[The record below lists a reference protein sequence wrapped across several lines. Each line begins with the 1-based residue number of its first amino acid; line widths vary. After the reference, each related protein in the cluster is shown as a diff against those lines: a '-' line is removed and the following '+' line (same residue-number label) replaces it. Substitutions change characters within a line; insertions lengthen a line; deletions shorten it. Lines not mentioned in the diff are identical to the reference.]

1 MTLGADYLFVI
12 MYTKAAKNLHE
23 SLLNS
28 IIRCGMQFFEST
40 PIGRILNRF
49 AKDMEV
55 IEIKIPDYFKTFS
68 RNFFANISIL
78 LVILI
83 TIPQSIIAL
92 IPIFILFFIF
102 QVNYFLIY
110 LICYKN

>member
-23 SLLNS
+23 SLLSS

-49 AKDMEV
+49 AKDMEA
-55 IEIKIPDYFKTFS
+55 IEIKIPEHFKTFS
-68 RNFFANISIL
+68 RNVFTNMSTL

-83 TIPQSIIAL
+83 TIPQFIIAL
-92 IPIFILFFIF
+92 IPIFTMFIVF
-102 QVNYFLIY
+102 QVD
-110 LICYKN
+110 